1 MKAHLADH
9 SGEWGAGDAGHKKL
23 HRVLPGPT
31 MYLDRSEVRLNGPTD
46 TMQQQFC
53 IDPAPWH
60 QRGTS
65 RRQPMK
71 GEQDIYQHEADLS
84 SSEDEAPRK
93 RWTDRE
99 RMSS

>member
-1 MKAHLADH
+1 MPATR
-9 SGEWGAGDAGHKKL
+9 SSTE
-23 HRVLPGPT
+23 VLPGPT
-31 MYLDRSEVRLNGPTD
+31 MYLDRSEVRLNGPTE

-60 QRGTS
+60 QRGTPC
-65 RRQPMK
+65 RQPMK

-84 SSEDEAPRK
+84 SSEDEAARK
-93 RWTDRE
+93 RWADRQ